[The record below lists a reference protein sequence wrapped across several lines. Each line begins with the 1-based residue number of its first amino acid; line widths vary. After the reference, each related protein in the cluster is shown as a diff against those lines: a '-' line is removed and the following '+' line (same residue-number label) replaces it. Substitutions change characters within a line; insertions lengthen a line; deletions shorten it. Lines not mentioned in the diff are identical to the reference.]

1 MSERRMMALDKAF
14 CNALAEMDCHR
25 GKQYADLFE
34 EFLDLSL
41 TLFCGNPNDTQQSLW
56 KEVQSSP
63 KRFET
68 FIAAFSAY
76 GEAAENYHDPLGD
89 FFMEH
94 VSHGQHGQFFT
105 PETICD
111 FMAKITNP
119 MSETINDPCCGSG
132 RLPLAGLR
140 QARENGVEP
149 FLYANDLSYTCA
161 RMALLNFIVN
171 SARGEVSCGDT
182 LRLDLENFIFFK
194 IDRVML
200 GNKWLSTYWQYTSS
214 NVDEVNEKRNA
225 WRKTMLENGIW
236 IEIAEHSSCMEEDEP
251 SKIVDEVEKIIET
264 RPEETELPRLTAI
277 PKATAVQLDLFEQF
291 EM

>member
-1 MSERRMMALDKAF
+1 MSQQVTKSLDKTF
-14 CNALAEMDCHR
+14 CSALADMDCHR
-25 GKQYADLFE
+25 GKQYADLLE

-41 TLFCGNPNDTQQSLW
+41 TLFCGNPNDTQQRLW

-68 FIAAFSAY
+68 FMAAFSAY

-94 VSHGQHGQFFT
+94 VSRGQNGQFFT

-111 FMAKITNP
+111 FMAKITDP
-119 MSETINDPCCGSG
+119 MSDTINDPCCGSG
-132 RLPLAGLR
+132 RLPLAGLH
-140 QARENGVEP
+140 QARENGTEP

-161 RMALLNFIVN
+161 RMTLLNFIVN

-182 LRLDLENFIFFK
+182 LRLDLKNFIFFK

-200 GNKWLSTYWQYTSS
+200 GGKWLSTYWQYTSS

-236 IEIAEHSSCMEEDEP
+236 VEIAEPSSRTEEAES
-251 SKIVDEVEKIIET
+251 SKVVNEVEKIIET
-264 RPEETELPRLTAI
+264 RPEETELPKLTAT
-277 PKATAVQLDLFEQF
+277 PKSVQLELDLFR
-291 EM
+291 